1 MENKASISKD
11 SGLNPLTRSLVHPF
25 TCSPSPYH
33 WYAIYCRSRRE
44 KEVERDLIEDGFE
57 AYLPKIK
64 KQRVWSDRKKWV
76 EMPLFPSYCFVRVSN
91 KEYYK
96 VLQHDA
102 IVKYVSFGGV
112 ASVIRDSHIEAIR
125 RVLGEN
131 LDFELTSR
139 KFRPGQVV
147 EIGVGPMAGCC
158 GEIVRIAGK
167 KNLLLRVGETGYS
180 LLVNVPVGYLE
191 REMVTG

>member
-1 MENKASISKD
+1 MEIKKLDIAISQ
-11 SGLNPLTRSLVHPF
+11 NPEVTISRFHDF
-25 TCSPSPYH
+25 TISRSPYH

-91 KEYYK
+91 KEYFQ

-102 IVKYVSFGGV
+102 VVKYVSFGGV
-112 ASVIRDSHIEAIR
+112 ASVMRDQHIEAIK

-131 LDFELTSR
+131 LDFEVTALR
-139 KFRPGQVV
+139 FKPGQMVK
-147 EIGVGPMAGCC
+147 IDVGPMAGCC

-180 LLVNVPVGYLE
+180 LLVNVPVGYVE
-191 REMVTG
+191 QVMVV